1 MYLLDTC
8 VLSEARRG
16 SRPAVDWLG
25 QVDEGALFLSVLTL
39 GEISKGIEMRARTD
53 RVAAESLRRWL
64 HGLRTGYADRI
75 LPIDAEILLAWG
87 ALMARRPR
95 PVADALIA
103 ATALIHR
110 KTFVTRNQADFE
122 DTGVDV
128 VNPWAD

>member
-16 SRPAVDWLG
+16 SRPAVAWLG
-25 QVDEGALFLSVLTL
+25 QVDEGALFLSVITL

-64 HGLRTGYADRI
+64 HSLRTGYGDRI
-75 LPIDAEILLAWG
+75 LPIDAEVSLAWG

-103 ATALIHR
+103 ATALIYR
-110 KTFVTRNQADFE
+110 KALVTRNQADFE
-122 DTGVDV
+122 DAGLNV

>member
-25 QVDEGALFLSVLTL
+25 QIEEDALFLSVLTL
-39 GEISKGIEMRARTD
+39 GEINKGIEMRARTD

-75 LPIDAEILLAWG
+75 LPIDAEVSLAWG

-95 PVADALIA
+95 PVVDALIA
-103 ATALIHR
+103 ATALVHR
-110 KTFVTRNQADFE
+110 KTLVTRNQPNFE
-122 DTGVDV
+122 DTGVDIL
-128 VNPWAD
+128 NPWAD